1 MKLDPGCRAVC
12 FDMDG
17 TLLDT
22 KVDYSRM
29 TELILNGLRRY
40 GVPEELLDPKGGYKL
55 NIDRAFVWMFDNK
68 DKNTIQEASDSMARV
83 ARDREMERVDEARP
97 FPGVPGMMKEL
108 HAAGYRVGV
117 LTRGCREYA
126 ETALRIAGVDGEI
139 DGLVC
144 RDDYAE
150 VEAKPNPVAMEHMA
164 ERIGVSPEQITYV
177 GDHKMDWMCARDAS
191 AKFVAVT
198 SGTFTKEN
206 WLSEDP
212 KMTIIPTCAGI
223 SDMIRH

>member
-1 MKLDPGCRAVC
+1 MRLDPGCRAVC

-29 TELILNGLRRY
+29 TELILNGLRGY

-55 NIDRAFVWMFDNK
+55 NIDKAFTWMYENRDRE
-68 DKNTIQEASDSMARV
+68 TIQDASDSLAKV
-83 ARDREMERVDEARP
+83 ARDLEMERVDEARP
-97 FPGVPGMMKEL
+97 FPGVPEMLEKLKEK
-108 HAAGYRVGV
+108 GYRIGV

-126 ETALRIAGVDGEI
+126 ETALGIAGVDGYIEAM
-139 DGLVC
+139 VC

-150 VEAKPNPVAMEHMA
+150 ADAKPNPIAMRHLA
-164 ERIGVSPEQITYV
+164 EALDVTAEQITYV

-191 AKFVAVT
+191 SKFVAVT
-198 SGTFTKEN
+198 SGTFTKQN
-206 WLSEDP
+206 WESEVP
-212 KMTIIPTCAGI
+212 GVVIIPTCAGI
-223 SDMIRH
+223 IDMI